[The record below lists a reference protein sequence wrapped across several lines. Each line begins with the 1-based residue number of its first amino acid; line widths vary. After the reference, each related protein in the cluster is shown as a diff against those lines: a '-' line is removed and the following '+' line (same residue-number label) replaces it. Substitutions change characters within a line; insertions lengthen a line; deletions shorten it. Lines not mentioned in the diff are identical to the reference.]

1 MPNQGVR
8 HGHSEANRRDSP
20 PSGAPVNSGPAL
32 KTAFLGPSVSNT
44 NRPDE
49 PVFATTAAFALALAL
64 SGGAQLPKEPDFSG
78 EWVLV
83 SATDA
88 VTEQASALTVTQTLT
103 RTTMRGEPMTPFYSS
118 ITIERHFNG
127 RAVSEKR
134 TIGTVG
140 GTVPGIPVG
149 QSSPQ
154 GEWTTES
161 VNWQA
166 DHLVIKTTRSPQP
179 PDQPGPH
186 SEHEEVWSLDSH
198 GRLLITI
205 TDRASG
211 SGATTA
217 RLVYERRP
225 VALASP
231 GVCQREGATL
241 AGRSPVLVG
250 KGVQAPVKI
259 HDAKPDYSSVPAAAR
274 VKSSIWIGEVL
285 VDDQGAISH
294 VWSLREIQLE
304 PAFPAFNRAIVDA
317 IRQWRFEPAMLGGK
331 AIPICMTVTVGLEVQ

>member
-1 MPNQGVR
+1 M
-8 HGHSEANRRDSP
+8 
-20 PSGAPVNSGPAL
+20 
-32 KTAFLGPSVSNT
+32 
-44 NRPDE
+44 
-49 PVFATTAAFALALAL
+49 FATTAAFAIALAL
-64 SGGAQLPKEPDFSG
+64 SAGAQLPQEPDFSG
-78 EWVLV
+78 QWALV
-83 SATDA
+83 STSGA

-103 RTTMRGEPMTPFYSS
+103 RTTMRGEPMAPFYSS
-118 ITIERHFNG
+118 ITVERHFNG
-127 RAVSEKR
+127 RALSETH
-134 TIGTVG
+134 TIGTIG
-140 GTVPGIPVG
+140 GTVPGIPAG
-149 QSSPQ
+149 QSPPQ

-179 PDQPGPH
+179 PDQPGRR
-186 SEHEEVWSLDSH
+186 SEHEEVWSLDRD
-198 GRLLITI
+198 GRLLINVS
-205 TDRASG
+205 DRASG
-211 SGATTA
+211 AGAMTA

-259 HDAKPDYSSVPAAAR
+259 RDAKPDYSSVPAAAR

-294 VWSLREIQLE
+294 VWALREIQLE